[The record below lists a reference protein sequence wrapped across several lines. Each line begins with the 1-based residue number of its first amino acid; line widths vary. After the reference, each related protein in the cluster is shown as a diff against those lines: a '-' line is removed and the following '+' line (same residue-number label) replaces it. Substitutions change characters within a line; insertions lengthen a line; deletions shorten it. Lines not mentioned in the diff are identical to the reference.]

1 MKPKLHIVSGAR
13 AGYIEVFGQPEISIG
28 RHASC
33 TLRLDP
39 EQDLDVSARHAVIV
53 RKGERWYVRDV
64 GSRNGTFVNG
74 HRAHDETALTD
85 TDHIA
90 LGPKGPVLEVRLVPD
105 STANGM
111 VADATVPTEMRPT
124 AAPRATAQSTPPR
137 ESTTQRIRIEVG
149 KQTRRLRLLSGA
161 LVIVLVVVVSGLVYN
176 GRRQEQR
183 RAVEIAA
190 LEARTDSILQ
200 ASEQALASLRGEL
213 EGLAE
218 RLRESQGAVARLQR
232 ELAQARRNG
241 TDEEVRALTR
251 QLEAASQNLL
261 YQQAAARIDFAAISR
276 ENQRA
281 VALLWVEFGPGE
293 VYSGTAFAVRA
304 DGILL
309 TNRHVVAGERGTRR
323 PTRIAVRFADSR
335 QTYAARIAAQS
346 EDADLA
352 LLKVDIAGGVPV
364 VRALSARPDTLRQ
377 GDPVAFIGFPLGTD
391 LPMEGSVA
399 RTSLFAGTVSKSLP
413 TVLQLD
419 GYGAEGASG
428 SPIFDETGAVIGILY
443 GGEADSGGRIVYG
456 VPSSFAVK
464 LLASFD

>member
-1 MKPKLHIVSGAR
+1 
-13 AGYIEVFGQPEISIG
+13 
-28 RHASC
+28 
-33 TLRLDP
+33 
-39 EQDLDVSARHAVIV
+39 
-53 RKGERWYVRDV
+53 
-64 GSRNGTFVNG
+64 
-74 HRAHDETALTD
+74 
-85 TDHIA
+85 
-90 LGPKGPVLEVRLVPD
+90 
-105 STANGM
+105 
-111 VADATVPTEMRPT
+111 
-124 AAPRATAQSTPPR
+124 
-137 ESTTQRIRIEVG
+137 
-149 KQTRRLRLLSGA
+149 
-161 LVIVLVVVVSGLVYN
+161 VVVVSGLVYN